1 MTTEIPSPLVLL
13 IEDDATLLEEA
24 TDFLERERLAVVA
37 VRDGAGALALGN
49 ERRLPDVIV
58 VDLLLSTFD
67 SYVICRALRGAFGVP
82 LIITTPFASRFSG
95 EADDVLT
102 RPLDLTVLA
111 TRIRAVLTRTQ
122 PSVEVI
128 RAGDLM
134 VMPRAARAFLGDREL
149 DVNADEVALLA
160 RLAATADRP
169 VRKDDLRGTL
179 RGVAADTDPRVVD
192 VHLVRLMVK
201 LEGARTVRLRRTPMN
216 DAYVLSIAAGPAV
229 PLAVPA

>member
-1 MTTEIPSPLVLL
+1 ML
-13 IEDDATLLEEA
+13 AEA
-24 TDFLERERLAVVA
+24 TAFLEREGFAVLAS
-37 VRDGAGALALGN
+37 RDGAGALALGN

-67 SYVICRALRGAFGVP
+67 SYVMCRALRGAFGVP
-82 LIITTPFASRFSG
+82 IIVTTPFASRFSG
-95 EADDVLT
+95 EADDVLA
-102 RPLDLTVLA
+102 RPVDLAELA
-111 TRIRAVLTRTQ
+111 TRVRALLTRTQ
-122 PSVEVI
+122 PSVDVI
-128 RAGDLM
+128 RAADLM
-134 VMPRAARAFLGDREL
+134 VMPRAGRAFLGNREL

-179 RGVAADTDPRVVD
+179 RGVTADTDPRVVD

-201 LEGARTVRLRRTPMN
+201 LEGARTVRLHRTPMN
-216 DAYVLSIAAGPAV
+216 DAYVLSIAAEPTV